1 MSECI
6 SSFFG
11 FISNLNPI
19 KQVTKSGKKRAIFRC
34 IFTIFTLLGQNN
46 IRSILRVECT
56 DVKIGRQEPPNFRRF
71 IFLPWRFEQLRF
83 AQPQPCCV
91 PDLGQAARSSFVCK
105 PTRLTDERIPYAMP
119 GERSRKIVNISLKC
133 AKDIR
138 LFTVRKI
145 FTSITNTYFDTL
157 KYIQKRLR
165 IIYK

>member
-34 IFTIFTLLGQNN
+34 IFTIFTLLEQNN

-56 DVKIGRQEPPNFRRF
+56 DVKIGRHANLQTNCLEIF
-71 IFLPWRFEQLRF
+71 IFLCPDDSN
-83 AQPQPCCV
+83 CCASLNHNSV
-91 PDLGQAARSSFVCK
+91 VSLTLVRLHARLLCAGPPAS
-105 PTRLTDERIPYAMP
+105 LTD
-119 GERSRKIVNISLKC
+119 ERSRKIVNISLKC

-145 FTSITNTYFDTL
+145 FTSITNTYYGTL
-157 KYIQKRLR
+157 KYIQKRLWT
-165 IIYK
+165 IYE